1 MLAMLRE
8 LPGKELSGS
17 QLGSRGRMA
26 SERQEELPEYK
37 RGFIVNRYLDIG
49 VSLPLI
55 LNQGILEHI
64 LVCSQE
70 TITKQA
76 IVCPGCPHG
85 SNAFCH

>member
-49 VSLPLI
+49 GL
-55 LNQGILEHI
+55 
-64 LVCSQE
+64 
-70 TITKQA
+70 T
-76 IVCPGCPHG
+76 
-85 SNAFCH
+85 AFDS